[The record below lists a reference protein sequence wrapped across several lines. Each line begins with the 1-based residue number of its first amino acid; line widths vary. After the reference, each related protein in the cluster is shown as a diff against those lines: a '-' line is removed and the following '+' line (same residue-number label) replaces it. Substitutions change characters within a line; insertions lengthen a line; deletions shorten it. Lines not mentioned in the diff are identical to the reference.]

1 MMGMRRSA
9 NHRVIRNI
17 SFDPEV
23 VEFLDA
29 VLVPQSGQDRS
40 WVLNHLV
47 LEIKRL
53 RELNGSPICEFDPA
67 KIVRDLISPSS
78 S

>member
-1 MMGMRRSA
+1 MRRRA
-9 NHRVIRNI
+9 NSKVIQNI

-40 WVLNHLV
+40 WVLNQLV

-53 RELNGSPICEFDPA
+53 RESMGAPIREFDPA
-67 KIVRDLISPSS
+67 KVVRDLISPSS